1 MKKHSLI
8 SILLFSMFLIL
19 ACSDDSTSPIEDDDD
34 GLPTGTLGTVTDID
48 GNEYQTIKI
57 GKQWWMTEN
66 LRVTRY
72 RNADSIR
79 HVPDDN
85 EWTTLTEGGYSI
97 YDHHGAN
104 IITYGLL
111 YNGYAAQDSR
121 NIAPD
126 GWRVATD
133 DDWKELEVFLG
144 IPESELNDNQWRGTN
159 EGDKIKESGTLHWV
173 APNANATNEY
183 GFTAQPNGFRSSLNA
198 NFIGLAHQAYFW
210 TSSVYNNGSDIYG
223 WARGLHRDHTEI
235 SRVYY
240 NNNNGFGVRCIKD

>member
-1 MKKHSLI
+1 MRQ
-8 SILLFSMFLIL
+8 SIIATLLFSMFLFMS
-19 ACSDDSTSPIEDDDD
+19 CGGDSKSSNDDDTDD
-34 GLPTGTLGTVTDID
+34 GLPTGTLGTVIDID

-66 LRVTRY
+66 LRVIRY

-79 HVPDDN
+79 HEPDDN
-85 EWTTLTEGGYSI
+85 EWPVLTEGAYSI

-111 YNGYAAQDSR
+111 YNWFAVGDSR

-126 GWRVATD
+126 GWHVATD

-144 IPESELNDNQWRGTN
+144 IPESKLNDNQWRGTN
-159 EGDKIKESGTLHWV
+159 EGEKLKEAGTLHWV
-173 APNANATNEY
+173 APNANATNEF

-198 NFIGLAHQAYFW
+198 KFIGLDHQAYFW
-210 TSSVYNNGSDIYG
+210 TSSFYDNGTDIYG
-223 WARGLHRDHTEI
+223 WARALHRDHTEI

-240 NNNNGFGVRCIKD
+240 NSNNGFGVRCVKD